1 MDRNGDGSVDKK
13 ELFSWILRSF
23 RSLSQEES
31 TDRFQDTDDDQVYFC
46 SRVKYHPS
54 HDVKIFLLHFNLTF
68 YLYNHTLLLD
78 VCTNPKEV
86 AFSIFIFTVSKTF
99 LKYAV

>member
-31 TDRFQDTDDDQVYFC
+31 TDRFQDTDDDQVFC
-46 SRVKYHPS
+46 LQLRTDRKVTDQSKYNSFVYWSISMPLYDKNYLIGIWNVVPLSIGIDKNLSQVK
-54 HDVKIFLLHFNLTF
+54 
-68 YLYNHTLLLD
+68 
-78 VCTNPKEV
+78 
-86 AFSIFIFTVSKTF
+86 
-99 LKYAV
+99 

>member
-31 TDRFQDTDDDQVYFC
+31 TDRFHDTDDDQVSKFRRSRFTHKINFFFNYELLYC
-46 SRVKYHPS
+46 SQFSDESYTGEGE
-54 HDVKIFLLHFNLTF
+54 FLGQI
-68 YLYNHTLLLD
+68 
-78 VCTNPKEV
+78 P
-86 AFSIFIFTVSKTF
+86 
-99 LKYAV
+99 

>member
-31 TDRFQDTDDDQVYFC
+31 SDRFQDTDDDQVY
-46 SRVKYHPS
+46 K
-54 HDVKIFLLHFNLTF
+54 KFLNLPLQR
-68 YLYNHTLLLD
+68 YR
-78 VCTNPKEV
+78 CM
-86 AFSIFIFTVSKTF
+86 
-99 LKYAV
+99 

>member
-31 TDRFQDTDDDQVYFC
+31 TDRFHDTDEDQVQT
-46 SRVKYHPS
+46 SLSLVTRKLNEVAN
-54 HDVKIFLLHFNLTF
+54 VKIKLKH
-68 YLYNHTLLLD
+68 Y
-78 VCTNPKEV
+78 
-86 AFSIFIFTVSKTF
+86 FSSSNDSK
-99 LKYAV
+99 LNKN